1 MTWRMNIEHTTG
13 YKYRREVIS
22 SYNEVRIT
30 PISNDRQM
38 VLDAGVAVA
47 PAVSAFRYWDYWGT
61 LVHAFD
67 LHTPHTELAVTGRSV
82 VETSAPLDIPA
93 PALGWSDLAG
103 DGVCDRFAELLAP
116 TRHVPIDDDV
126 REAAR
131 RLAADASPQEAC
143 TAAVAWARS
152 RLRYQK
158 GATTVASSATDALR
172 LGAGVCQDFA
182 HLTLALLRAMGIPA
196 RYVSGYL
203 HPSAGGEVGA
213 TVSGESH
220 AWVEA
225 WTGEWAAYDPTNG
238 ETVGER
244 HVIVGRARDYADLS
258 PLQGIYHGGPAEDLG
273 VSVQL
278 TRLA

>member
-1 MTWRMNIEHTTG
+1 MSWRLTIEHTTG

-38 VLDAGVAVA
+38 VLDSEVAVA

-82 VETSAPLDIPA
+82 VETSPPLDGPA
-93 PALGWSDLAG
+93 PSVDWPELAG
-103 DGVCDRFAELLAP
+103 AGVCDRFAELLAP

-126 REAAR
+126 VEAAHE
-131 RLAADASPQEAC
+131 LAAGASPQDAC
-143 TAAVAWARS
+143 RAAVAWARS
-152 RLRYQK
+152 RIRYEK
-158 GATTVASSATDALR
+158 GATTVSSSATDALR
-172 LGAGVCQDFA
+172 QGAGVCQDFA
-182 HLTLALLRAMGIPA
+182 HVTLALLRAMGIPA

-203 HPSAGGEVGA
+203 HPSAEGGVGA

-225 WTGEWAAYDPTNG
+225 WTGDWAAYDPTNG
-238 ETVGER
+238 EVVGER
-244 HVIVGRARDYADLS
+244 HVMVGRARDYADLS

>member
-1 MTWRMNIEHTTG
+1 VTWRVGIEHATG
-13 YKYRREVIS
+13 YKYRRPVTS

-30 PISNDRQM
+30 PISNDRQV
-38 VLDAGVAVA
+38 VLDAEVAVA

-82 VETSAPLDIPA
+82 VETSPPLAAPA
-93 PALGWSDLAG
+93 PTLGWPDLAG
-103 DGVCDRFAELLAP
+103 AGVCDRFAELLAP

-126 REAAR
+126 VTAAR
-131 RLAADASPQEAC
+131 RLAADGSPADAC
-143 TAAVAWARS
+143 RAAVAWARS
-152 RLRYQK
+152 RLHYEK
-158 GATTVASSATDALR
+158 GATTVASSATDALH

-182 HLTLALLRAMGIPA
+182 HLSLALLRAMGIPA

-203 HPSAGGEVGA
+203 HPSADGGVGA
-213 TVSGESH
+213 TVAGESH
-220 AWVEA
+220 AWIEA
-225 WTGEWAAYDPTNG
+225 WTGDWAAYDPTNG
-238 ETVGER
+238 EVVGER

>member
-1 MTWRMNIEHTTG
+1 MTWRVEIEHTTG
-13 YKYRREVIS
+13 YKYRREVTS
-22 SYNEVRIT
+22 SYNEVRVT
-30 PISNDRQM
+30 PISNDRQV
-38 VLDAGVAVA
+38 VLDAEVAVA

-82 VETSAPLDIPA
+82 VETSAPLDDPG
-93 PALGWSDLAG
+93 PALGWSELAAP
-103 DGVCDRFAELLAP
+103 DVCDRFAELLAP

-126 REAAR
+126 VEAAR
-131 RLAADASPQEAC
+131 PLAAQATPADAC
-143 TAAVAWARS
+143 LGAVAWARS
-152 RLRYQK
+152 RLRYEK

-182 HLTLALLRAMGIPA
+182 HLTLAVLRAMGVPA

-203 HPSAGGEVGA
+203 HPSADAGVGA

-225 WTGEWAAYDPTNG
+225 WTGDWASFDPTNG
-238 ETVGER
+238 EVVGER
-244 HVIVGRARDYADLS
+244 HVVVGRARDYADLS
-258 PLQGIYHGGPAEDLG
+258 PLQGIYHGGPAEALG
-273 VSVQL
+273 VTVTL

>member
-1 MTWRMNIEHTTG
+1 MTWRVAIEHTTG
-13 YKYRREVIS
+13 YKYRREVVS

-30 PISNDRQM
+30 PISNDRQL
-38 VLDAGVAVA
+38 VLDAEVAVT

-82 VETSAPLDIPA
+82 VETSSPPDEPA
-93 PALGWSDLAG
+93 RSLGWSEVADP
-103 DGVCDRFAELLAP
+103 GVCDQFAELLTP
-116 TRHVPIDDDV
+116 PRHVPLGPDV
-126 REAAR
+126 VEAAR
-131 RLAADASPQEAC
+131 PLAAEATPADAC
-143 TAAVAWARS
+143 RAAVAWTRS
-152 RLRYQK
+152 RMRYEK
-158 GATTVASSATDALR
+158 GATTVGSSATDALG

-182 HLTLALLRAMGIPA
+182 HVTLTLLRAMGIPA

-203 HPSAGGEVGA
+203 HPSADAERGT

-225 WTGEWAAYDPTNG
+225 WTGEWAAFDPTNG
-238 ETVGER
+238 AVVGER
-244 HVIVGRARDYADLS
+244 HVVVGRARDYADLS
-258 PLQGIYHGGPAEDLG
+258 PLQGIYHGGPAEALG
-273 VSVQL
+273 VTVKL